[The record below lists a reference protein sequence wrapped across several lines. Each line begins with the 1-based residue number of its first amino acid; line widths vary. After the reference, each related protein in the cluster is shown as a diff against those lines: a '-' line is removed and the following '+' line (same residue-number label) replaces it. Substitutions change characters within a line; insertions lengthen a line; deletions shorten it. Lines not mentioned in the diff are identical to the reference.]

1 MSDNLDIIKGLESID
16 KKLGELEKDRK
27 TSQSAINSELKRL
40 GEEQTKLA
48 KALSEFEQKNLSAPQ
63 DTNANLSLG
72 EIFVKSDSYQNFSN
86 THQAFFEFDKAASTT
101 AAANSAT
108 RTSVSAP
115 YMLPGILTL
124 PDSPLKI
131 EALFQHVP
139 ISENSVQYVKE
150 GAMTNNA
157 AVVAEAGNKPETT
170 FTAPTIKTA
179 DIVTVAHWTRI
190 TKQLSADS
198 VALTAYINQKLQYGL
213 SATIETQLIN
223 GEGGST
229 ELPGMLY
236 TGNYTDP
243 SKEIQPSLPTGA
255 DLFDYAL
262 FLKSKMESSNI
273 LPEYFIFNP
282 SDWTALAALKDKQ
295 GRYLLGGPQ
304 TVATKSLWGVP
315 VITSA
320 SVTAGKFLLAN
331 FSLAGTIYDR
341 ETMSLAMSESDS
353 TNFTQNLITLR
364 VERRL
369 GFAIEQTAAIYGGAW
384 AVPTAAA

>member
-1 MSDNLDIIKGLESID
+1 MEDIIKSLDLID
-16 KKLGELEKDRK
+16 EKLTHLEKDNK
-27 TSQSAINSELKRL
+27 ASQKAVTSEIERL
-40 GEEQTKLA
+40 GKEQTKLA
-48 KALSEFEQKNLSAPQ
+48 KALNEIEQKSLNFPS
-63 DTNANLSLG
+63 DDKTHTSSLG
-72 EIFVKSDSYQNFSN
+72 DMFVKSTAYQNFGD
-86 THQAFFEFDKAASTT
+86 THRAIIEFDKAAVTT
-101 AAANSAT
+101 AASNSAS
-108 RTSVSAP
+108 RSSVSAP
-115 YMLPGILTL
+115 YMRPGILTL
-124 PDSPLKI
+124 PDAPLQI
-131 EALFQHVP
+131 EALFAHVP

-179 DIVTVAHWTRI
+179 EIVTVAHWTRI
-190 TKQLSADS
+190 TRQLAADS

-213 SATIETQLIN
+213 SAKIEAQLITGKGN
-223 GEGGST
+223 AS
-229 ELPGMLY
+229 ELPGLLN
-236 TGNYTDP
+236 TGNFTDP
-243 SKEIQPSLPTGA
+243 SKELQPKLPAGA

-273 LPEYFIFNP
+273 TPEYFVFNP
-282 SDWTALAALKDKQ
+282 ADWTALAALKDKQ

-320 SVTAGKFLLAN
+320 SVPAEKFLLAN

-341 ETMSLAMSESDS
+341 EAMSLAMSESDS
-353 TNFTQNLITLR
+353 SNFTQNLITLR

-369 GFAIEQTAAIYGGAW
+369 GFAIEQVPAIYGGAW
-384 AVPTAAA
+384 KIPTA

>member
-1 MSDNLDIIKGLESID
+1 MEDIIKSLDLID
-16 KKLGELEKDRK
+16 EKLTHLEKDNK
-27 TSQSAINSELKRL
+27 ASQKAVTSEIERL
-40 GEEQTKLA
+40 GKEQTKLA
-48 KALSEFEQKNLSAPQ
+48 QALNEFEQKSLNFPS
-63 DTNANLSLG
+63 DDKTHTSSLG
-72 EIFVKSDSYQNFSN
+72 DMFVKSTAYQNFGD
-86 THQAFFEFDKAASTT
+86 THRAIIEFDKTAVTT
-101 AAANSAT
+101 AASNSAS
-108 RTSVSAP
+108 RSSVSAP
-115 YMLPGILTL
+115 YMRPGILTL
-124 PDSPLKI
+124 PDAPLQI
-131 EALFQHVP
+131 EALFAHVP

-179 DIVTVAHWTRI
+179 EIVTVAHWTRI
-190 TKQLSADS
+190 TRQLAADS

-213 SATIETQLIN
+213 SAKIEAQLITGKGN
-223 GEGGST
+223 AS
-229 ELPGMLY
+229 ELPGLLN
-236 TGNYTDP
+236 TGNFTDP
-243 SKEIQPSLPTGA
+243 SKELQPKLPAGA

-273 LPEYFIFNP
+273 TPEYFVFNP
-282 SDWTALAALKDKQ
+282 ADWTALAALKDKQ

-320 SVTAGKFLLAN
+320 SVPAEKFLLAN

-341 ETMSLAMSESDS
+341 EAMSLAMSESDS
-353 TNFTQNLITLR
+353 SNFTQNLITLR

-369 GFAIEQTAAIYGGAW
+369 GFAIEQVPAIYGGAW
-384 AVPTAAA
+384 KIPTA

>member
-1 MSDNLDIIKGLESID
+1 MEDIIKSLDLID
-16 KKLGELEKDRK
+16 EKLTHLEKDNK
-27 TSQSAINSELKRL
+27 ASQKAVTSEIERL
-40 GEEQTKLA
+40 GKEQTKLA
-48 KALSEFEQKNLSAPQ
+48 KALNEIEQKSLNFPS
-63 DTNANLSLG
+63 DDKTHTSSLG
-72 EIFVKSDSYQNFSN
+72 DMFVKSTAYQNFGD
-86 THQAFFEFDKAASTT
+86 THRAIIEFDKTAVTT
-101 AAANSAT
+101 AASNSAS
-108 RTSVSAP
+108 RSSVSAP
-115 YMLPGILTL
+115 YMRPGILTL
-124 PDSPLKI
+124 PDAPLQI
-131 EALFQHVP
+131 EALFAHVP

-179 DIVTVAHWTRI
+179 EIVTVAHWTRI
-190 TKQLSADS
+190 TRQLAADS

-213 SATIETQLIN
+213 SAKIEAQLITGKGN
-223 GEGGST
+223 AS
-229 ELPGMLY
+229 ELPGLLN
-236 TGNYTDP
+236 TGNFTDP
-243 SKEIQPSLPTGA
+243 SKELQPKLPAGA

-273 LPEYFIFNP
+273 TPEYFVFNP
-282 SDWTALAALKDKQ
+282 ADWTALAALKDKQ

-320 SVTAGKFLLAN
+320 SVPAEKFLLAN

-341 ETMSLAMSESDS
+341 EAMSLAMSESDS
-353 TNFTQNLITLR
+353 SNFTQNLITLR

-369 GFAIEQTAAIYGGAW
+369 GFAIEQVPAIYGGAW
-384 AVPTAAA
+384 KVPTA

>member
-1 MSDNLDIIKGLESID
+1 M
-16 KKLGELEKDRK
+16 EKDNK
-27 TSQSAINSELKRL
+27 ASQKAVTSEIERL
-40 GEEQTKLA
+40 GKEQTKLA
-48 KALSEFEQKNLSAPQ
+48 QALNEFEQKSLNVPS
-63 DTNANLSLG
+63 DDKTHTSSLG
-72 EIFVKSDSYQNFSN
+72 DMFVKSTAYQNFGD
-86 THQAFFEFDKAASTT
+86 THRAIIEFDKAAVTT
-101 AAANSAT
+101 AASNSAS
-108 RTSVSAP
+108 RSSVSAP
-115 YMLPGILTL
+115 YMRPGILTL
-124 PDSPLKI
+124 PDAPLQI
-131 EALFQHVP
+131 EALFAHVP

-179 DIVTVAHWTRI
+179 EIVTVAHWTRI
-190 TKQLSADS
+190 TRQLAADS

-213 SATIETQLIN
+213 SAKIEAQLITGKGN
-223 GEGGST
+223 AS
-229 ELPGMLY
+229 ELPGLLN
-236 TGNYTDP
+236 TGNFTDP
-243 SKEIQPSLPTGA
+243 SKELQPKLPAGA

-273 LPEYFIFNP
+273 TPEYFVFNP
-282 SDWTALAALKDKQ
+282 ADWTALAALKDKQ

-320 SVTAGKFLLAN
+320 SVPAEKFLLAN

-341 ETMSLAMSESDS
+341 EAMSLAMSESDS
-353 TNFTQNLITLR
+353 SNFTQNLITLR

-369 GFAIEQTAAIYGGAW
+369 GFAIEQVPAIYGGAW
-384 AVPTAAA
+384 KVPTA

>member
-1 MSDNLDIIKGLESID
+1 MEDIIKSLDLID
-16 KKLGELEKDRK
+16 EKLTHLEKDNK
-27 TSQSAINSELKRL
+27 ASQKAVTSEIERL
-40 GEEQTKLA
+40 GKEQTKLA
-48 KALSEFEQKNLSAPQ
+48 QALNEFEQKSLNVPS
-63 DTNANLSLG
+63 DDKTHTSSLG
-72 EIFVKSDSYQNFSN
+72 DMFVKSTAYQNFGD
-86 THQAFFEFDKAASTT
+86 THRAIIEFKKTAVTT
-101 AAANSAT
+101 AASNSAS
-108 RTSVSAP
+108 RSSVSAP
-115 YMLPGILTL
+115 YMRPGILTL
-124 PDSPLKI
+124 PDAPLQI
-131 EALFQHVP
+131 EALFAHVP

-179 DIVTVAHWTRI
+179 EIVTVAHWTRI
-190 TKQLSADS
+190 TRQLAADS

-213 SATIETQLIN
+213 SAKIEAQLITGKGN
-223 GEGGST
+223 AS
-229 ELPGMLY
+229 ELPGLLN
-236 TGNYTDP
+236 TGNFTDP
-243 SKEIQPSLPTGA
+243 SEELQPKLPAGA

-273 LPEYFIFNP
+273 TPEYFVFNP
-282 SDWTALAALKDKQ
+282 ADWTALAALKDKQ

-320 SVTAGKFLLAN
+320 SVPAEKFLLAN

-341 ETMSLAMSESDS
+341 EAMSLAMSESDS
-353 TNFTQNLITLR
+353 SNFTQNLITLR

-369 GFAIEQTAAIYGGAW
+369 GFAIEQVPAIYGGAW
-384 AVPTAAA
+384 KVPTA

>member
-1 MSDNLDIIKGLESID
+1 MEDIIKSLDLID
-16 KKLGELEKDRK
+16 EKLTHLEKDNK
-27 TSQSAINSELKRL
+27 ASQKAVTSEIERL
-40 GEEQTKLA
+40 GKEQTKLA
-48 KALSEFEQKNLSAPQ
+48 QALNEFEQKSLNVPS
-63 DTNANLSLG
+63 DDKTHTSSLG
-72 EIFVKSDSYQNFSN
+72 DMFVKSTAYQNFGD
-86 THQAFFEFDKAASTT
+86 THRAIIEFDKAAVTT
-101 AAANSAT
+101 AASNSAS
-108 RTSVSAP
+108 RSSVSAP
-115 YMLPGILTL
+115 YMRPGILTL
-124 PDSPLKI
+124 PDAPLQI
-131 EALFQHVP
+131 EALFAHVP

-179 DIVTVAHWTRI
+179 EIVTVAHWTRI
-190 TKQLSADS
+190 TRQLAADS

-213 SATIETQLIN
+213 SAKIEAQLITGKGN
-223 GEGGST
+223 AS
-229 ELPGMLY
+229 ELPGLLN
-236 TGNYTDP
+236 TGNFTDP
-243 SKEIQPSLPTGA
+243 SKELQPKLPAGA

-273 LPEYFIFNP
+273 TPEYFVFNP
-282 SDWTALAALKDKQ
+282 ADWTALAALKDKQ

-320 SVTAGKFLLAN
+320 SVPAEKFLLAN

-341 ETMSLAMSESDS
+341 EAMSLAMSESDS
-353 TNFTQNLITLR
+353 SNFTQNLITLR

-369 GFAIEQTAAIYGGAW
+369 GFAIEQVPAIYGGAW
-384 AVPTAAA
+384 KVPTA

>member
-1 MSDNLDIIKGLESID
+1 MEDIIKSLDLID
-16 KKLGELEKDRK
+16 EKLTHLEKDNK
-27 TSQSAINSELKRL
+27 ASQKAVTSEIERL
-40 GEEQTKLA
+40 GKEQTKLA
-48 KALSEFEQKNLSAPQ
+48 KALNEIEQKSLNFPS
-63 DTNANLSLG
+63 DDKTHTSSLG
-72 EIFVKSDSYQNFSN
+72 DMFVKSTAYQNFGD
-86 THQAFFEFDKAASTT
+86 THRAIIEFDKAAVTT
-101 AAANSAT
+101 AASNSAS
-108 RTSVSAP
+108 RSSVSAP
-115 YMLPGILTL
+115 YMRPGILTL
-124 PDSPLKI
+124 PDAPLQI
-131 EALFQHVP
+131 EALFAHVP

-179 DIVTVAHWTRI
+179 EIVTVAHWTRI
-190 TKQLSADS
+190 TRQLAADS

-213 SATIETQLIN
+213 SAKIEAQLITGKGN
-223 GEGGST
+223 AS
-229 ELPGMLY
+229 ELPGLLN
-236 TGNYTDP
+236 TGNFTDP
-243 SKEIQPSLPTGA
+243 SKELQPKLPAGA

-273 LPEYFIFNP
+273 TPEYFVFNP
-282 SDWTALAALKDKQ
+282 ADWTALAALKDKQ

-320 SVTAGKFLLAN
+320 SVPAEKFLLAN

-341 ETMSLAMSESDS
+341 EAMSLAMSESDS
-353 TNFTQNLITLR
+353 SNFTQNLITLR

-369 GFAIEQTAAIYGGAW
+369 GFAIEQVPAIYGGAW
-384 AVPTAAA
+384 KIPTE

>member
-1 MSDNLDIIKGLESID
+1 MEEIIKSLDLID
-16 KKLGELEKDRK
+16 EKLTHLEKDNK
-27 TSQSAINSELKRL
+27 ASQKAVTSEIERL
-40 GEEQTKLA
+40 GKEQTKLA
-48 KALSEFEQKNLSAPQ
+48 QALNEFEQKSLNVPS
-63 DTNANLSLG
+63 DDKTHTSSLG
-72 EIFVKSDSYQNFSN
+72 DMFVKSTAYQNFGD
-86 THQAFFEFDKAASTT
+86 THRAIIEFDKAAVTT
-101 AAANSAT
+101 AASNSAS
-108 RTSVSAP
+108 RSSVSAP
-115 YMLPGILTL
+115 YMRPGILTL
-124 PDSPLKI
+124 PDAPLQI
-131 EALFQHVP
+131 EALFAHVP

-179 DIVTVAHWTRI
+179 EIVTVAHWTRI
-190 TKQLSADS
+190 TRQLAADS

-213 SATIETQLIN
+213 SAKIEAQLITGKGN
-223 GEGGST
+223 AS
-229 ELPGMLY
+229 ELPGLLN
-236 TGNYTDP
+236 TGNFTDP
-243 SKEIQPSLPTGA
+243 SEELQPKLPAGA

-273 LPEYFIFNP
+273 TPEYFVFNP
-282 SDWTALAALKDKQ
+282 ADWTALAALKDKQ

-320 SVTAGKFLLAN
+320 SVPAEKFLLAN

-341 ETMSLAMSESDS
+341 EAMSLAMSESDS
-353 TNFTQNLITLR
+353 SNFTQNLITLR

-369 GFAIEQTAAIYGGAW
+369 GFAIEQVPAIYGGAW
-384 AVPTAAA
+384 KIPTA

>member
-1 MSDNLDIIKGLESID
+1 MEDIIKSLDLID
-16 KKLGELEKDRK
+16 EKLTHLEKDNK
-27 TSQSAINSELKRL
+27 ASQKAVTSEIERL
-40 GEEQTKLA
+40 GKEQTKLA
-48 KALSEFEQKNLSAPQ
+48 QALNEFEQKSLNVPS
-63 DTNANLSLG
+63 DDKTHTSSLG
-72 EIFVKSDSYQNFSN
+72 DMFVKSTAYQNFGD
-86 THQAFFEFDKAASTT
+86 THRAIIEFDKAAVTT
-101 AAANSAT
+101 AASNSAS
-108 RTSVSAP
+108 RSSVSAP
-115 YMLPGILTL
+115 YMRPGILTL
-124 PDSPLKI
+124 PDAPLQI
-131 EALFQHVP
+131 EALFAHVP

-179 DIVTVAHWTRI
+179 EIVTVAHWTRI
-190 TKQLSADS
+190 TRQLAADS

-213 SATIETQLIN
+213 SAKIEAQLITGKGN
-223 GEGGST
+223 AS
-229 ELPGMLY
+229 ELPGLLN
-236 TGNYTDP
+236 TGNFTDP
-243 SKEIQPSLPTGA
+243 SKELQPKLPAGA

-273 LPEYFIFNP
+273 TPEYFVFNP
-282 SDWTALAALKDKQ
+282 ADWTALAALKDKQ

-320 SVTAGKFLLAN
+320 SVPAEKFLLAN

-341 ETMSLAMSESDS
+341 EAMSLAMSESDS
-353 TNFTQNLITLR
+353 SNFTQNLITLR

-369 GFAIEQTAAIYGGAW
+369 GFAIEQVPAIYGGAW
-384 AVPTAAA
+384 KIPTA

>member
-1 MSDNLDIIKGLESID
+1 MEDIIKSLDLID
-16 KKLGELEKDRK
+16 EKLTHLEKDNK
-27 TSQSAINSELKRL
+27 ASQKAVTSEIERL
-40 GEEQTKLA
+40 GKEQTKLA
-48 KALSEFEQKNLSAPQ
+48 KALNEIEQKSLNFPS
-63 DTNANLSLG
+63 DDKTHTSSLG
-72 EIFVKSDSYQNFSN
+72 DMFVKSTAYQNFGD
-86 THQAFFEFDKAASTT
+86 THRAIIEFDKAAVTT
-101 AAANSAT
+101 AASNSAS
-108 RTSVSAP
+108 RSSVSAP
-115 YMLPGILTL
+115 YMRPGILTL
-124 PDSPLKI
+124 PDAPLQI
-131 EALFQHVP
+131 EALFAHVP

-179 DIVTVAHWTRI
+179 EIVTVAHWTRI
-190 TKQLSADS
+190 TRQLAADS

-213 SATIETQLIN
+213 SAKIEAQLITGKGN
-223 GEGGST
+223 AS
-229 ELPGMLY
+229 ELPGLLN
-236 TGNYTDP
+236 TGNFTDP
-243 SKEIQPSLPTGA
+243 SEELQPKLPAGA

-273 LPEYFIFNP
+273 TPEYFVFNP
-282 SDWTALAALKDKQ
+282 ADWTALAALKDKQ

-320 SVTAGKFLLAN
+320 SVPAEKFLLAN

-341 ETMSLAMSESDS
+341 EAMSLAMSESDS
-353 TNFTQNLITLR
+353 SNFTQNLITLR

-369 GFAIEQTAAIYGGAW
+369 GFAIEQVPAIYGGAW
-384 AVPTAAA
+384 KIPTA

>member
-1 MSDNLDIIKGLESID
+1 MEDIIKSLDLID
-16 KKLGELEKDRK
+16 EKLTHLEKDNK
-27 TSQSAINSELKRL
+27 ASQKAVTSEIERL
-40 GEEQTKLA
+40 GKEQTKLA
-48 KALSEFEQKNLSAPQ
+48 QALNEFEQKSLNVPS
-63 DTNANLSLG
+63 DDKTHTSSLG
-72 EIFVKSDSYQNFSN
+72 DMFVKSTAYQNFGD
-86 THQAFFEFDKAASTT
+86 THRAIIEFDKAAVTT
-101 AAANSAT
+101 AASNSAS
-108 RTSVSAP
+108 RSSVSAP
-115 YMLPGILTL
+115 YMRPGILTL
-124 PDSPLKI
+124 PDAPLQI
-131 EALFQHVP
+131 EALFAHVP

-179 DIVTVAHWTRI
+179 EIVTVAHWTRI
-190 TKQLSADS
+190 TRQLAADS

-213 SATIETQLIN
+213 SAKIEAQLITGKGN
-223 GEGGST
+223 AS
-229 ELPGMLY
+229 ELPGLLN
-236 TGNYTDP
+236 TGNFTDP
-243 SKEIQPSLPTGA
+243 SEELQPKLPAGA

-273 LPEYFIFNP
+273 TPEYFVFNP
-282 SDWTALAALKDKQ
+282 ADWTALAALKDKQ

-320 SVTAGKFLLAN
+320 SVPAEKFLLAN

-341 ETMSLAMSESDS
+341 EAMSLAMSESDS
-353 TNFTQNLITLR
+353 SNFTQNLITLR

-369 GFAIEQTAAIYGGAW
+369 GFAIEQVPAIYGGAW
-384 AVPTAAA
+384 KVPTA

>member
-1 MSDNLDIIKGLESID
+1 MEDIIKSLDLID
-16 KKLGELEKDRK
+16 EKLTHLEKDNK
-27 TSQSAINSELKRL
+27 ASQKAVTSEIERL
-40 GEEQTKLA
+40 GKEQTKLA
-48 KALSEFEQKNLSAPQ
+48 QALNEIEQKSLNVPS
-63 DTNANLSLG
+63 DDKTHTSSLG
-72 EIFVKSDSYQNFSN
+72 DMFVKSTAYQNFGD
-86 THQAFFEFDKAASTT
+86 THRAIIEFDKAAVTT
-101 AAANSAT
+101 AASNSAS
-108 RTSVSAP
+108 RSSVSAP
-115 YMLPGILTL
+115 YMRPGILTL
-124 PDSPLKI
+124 PDAPLQI
-131 EALFQHVP
+131 EALFAHVP

-179 DIVTVAHWTRI
+179 EIVTVAHWTRI
-190 TKQLSADS
+190 TRQLAADS

-213 SATIETQLIN
+213 SAKIEAQLITGKGN
-223 GEGGST
+223 AS
-229 ELPGMLY
+229 ELPGLLN
-236 TGNYTDP
+236 TGNFTDP
-243 SKEIQPSLPTGA
+243 SKELQPKLPAGA

-273 LPEYFIFNP
+273 TPEYFVFNP
-282 SDWTALAALKDKQ
+282 ADWTALAALKDKQ

-320 SVTAGKFLLAN
+320 SVPAEKFLLAN

-341 ETMSLAMSESDS
+341 EAMSLAMSESDS
-353 TNFTQNLITLR
+353 SNFTQNLITLR

-369 GFAIEQTAAIYGGAW
+369 GFAIEQVPAIYGGAW
-384 AVPTAAA
+384 KVPTA

>member
-1 MSDNLDIIKGLESID
+1 MEDIIKSLDLID
-16 KKLGELEKDRK
+16 EKLTHLEKDNK
-27 TSQSAINSELKRL
+27 ASQKAVTSEIERL
-40 GEEQTKLA
+40 GKEQTKLA
-48 KALSEFEQKNLSAPQ
+48 QALNEFEQKSLNVPS
-63 DTNANLSLG
+63 DDKTHTSSLG
-72 EIFVKSDSYQNFSN
+72 DMFVKSTAYQNFGD
-86 THQAFFEFDKAASTT
+86 THRAIIEFDKAAVTT
-101 AAANSAT
+101 AASNSAS
-108 RTSVSAP
+108 RSSVSAP
-115 YMLPGILTL
+115 YMRPGILTL
-124 PDSPLKI
+124 PDAPLQI
-131 EALFQHVP
+131 EALFAHVP

-179 DIVTVAHWTRI
+179 EIVTVAHWTRI
-190 TKQLSADS
+190 TRQLAADS

-213 SATIETQLIN
+213 SAKIEAQLITGKGN
-223 GEGGST
+223 AS
-229 ELPGMLY
+229 ELPGLLN
-236 TGNYTDP
+236 TGNFTDP
-243 SKEIQPSLPTGA
+243 SEELQPKLPAGA

-273 LPEYFIFNP
+273 TPEYFVFNP
-282 SDWTALAALKDKQ
+282 ADWTALAALKDKQ

-320 SVTAGKFLLAN
+320 SVPAEKFLLAN

-341 ETMSLAMSESDS
+341 EAMSLAMSESDS
-353 TNFTQNLITLR
+353 SNFTQNLITLR

-369 GFAIEQTAAIYGGAW
+369 GFAIEQVPAIYGGAW
-384 AVPTAAA
+384 KIPTA